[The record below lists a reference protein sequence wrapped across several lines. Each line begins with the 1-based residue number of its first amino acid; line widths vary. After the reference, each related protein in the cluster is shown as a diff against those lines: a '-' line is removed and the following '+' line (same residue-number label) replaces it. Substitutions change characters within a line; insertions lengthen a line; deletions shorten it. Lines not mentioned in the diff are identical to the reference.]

1 VKEYDAETLKK
12 MDGKQG
18 RGIHIAYG
26 GKVID
31 VSNSP
36 LWKGGLHMNRHQAGN
51 DLTRDLQAAPHGP
64 EVIDRY
70 PQVGVLKPDAP
81 LQRSM
86 PAMVARLLSRF
97 PVLKRHPH
105 PMLVHFP
112 IVFPISAVFFTLIF
126 LATGIGSF
134 EITALHCMGGGILF
148 APLGMAT
155 GWFTW
160 WLNYCKRPLRAVSI
174 KIRFSFLLLFLL
186 TAALLWRVAVPEILA
201 AGGIGSLLYLL
212 LILSLVPVVTVIGW
226 FGASLTFPI
235 ERG

>member
-1 VKEYDAETLKK
+1 
-12 MDGKQG
+12 
-18 RGIHIAYG
+18 
-26 GKVID
+26 
-31 VSNSP
+31 
-36 LWKGGLHMNRHQAGN
+36 
-51 DLTRDLQAAPHGP
+51 
-64 EVIDRY
+64 
-70 PQVGVLKPDAP
+70 
-81 LQRSM
+81 
-86 PAMVARLLSRF
+86 
-97 PVLKRHPH
+97 
-105 PMLVHFP
+105 MLVHFP

-126 LATGIGSF
+126 LVTGIGSF